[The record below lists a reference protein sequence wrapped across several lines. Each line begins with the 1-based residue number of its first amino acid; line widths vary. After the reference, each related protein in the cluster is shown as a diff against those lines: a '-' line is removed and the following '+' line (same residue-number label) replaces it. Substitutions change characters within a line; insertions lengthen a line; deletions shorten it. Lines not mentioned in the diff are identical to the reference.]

1 MRSGDLVDMI
11 RIRDIAA
18 DDIDGVYWF
27 IVREEGEAMIA
38 SDRRFVEALIRNGEL
53 RIDGRI
59 TWLRAEQKASGN
71 TDFLKWIVDG
81 KGYHFG
87 KIACLNDEIIGVLLC
102 YTKSKGRNIAYIS
115 NLAVAKQYRRRGVGS
130 TLMRELKEFYRPQKD
145 IEAIELGVGI
155 TNSIALKFYLKQG
168 FRIKEIRDLAYTIGY
183 PLVSERQEI
192 SR

>member
-1 MRSGDLVDMI
+1 MRSGDLVDMV
-11 RIRDIAA
+11 RIRDIVA
-18 DDIDGVYWF
+18 DDVDPVYWF

-53 RIDGRI
+53 RVDGRI
-59 TWLRAEQKASGN
+59 TWLRPEEKASGN
-71 TDFLKWIVDG
+71 TGFLKWIVDS

-87 KIACLNDEIIGVLLC
+87 KIVCLNDEIIGVLLC

-155 TNSIALKFYLKQG
+155 TNRIALKFYLKHG
-168 FRIKEIRDLAYTIGY
+168 FRIKEIRDAAYTMEY
-183 PLVSERQEI
+183 PLVSER
-192 SR
+192 